1 MKPLSRELKIY
12 SSLLI
17 LLSSVCLLFWIIYKP
32 KSPDEIFTSNFQPY
46 EAPSNYRGSDLTTM
60 DNNYILGLIEYDQ
73 GNYPLAISL
82 FEQTVEKDALN
93 YSARFLL
100 GISFMAQKDFGNAEP
115 ILKQM
120 AEDPSHLFQDQARWY
135 LGLIYLSDENE
146 ENDDLSKA
154 LFYKIENESLR
165 EKVKSL

>member
-32 KSPDEIFTSNFQPY
+32 KSPDEIFASNFQPY
-46 EAPSNYRGSDLTTM
+46 EAPSNFRGNDLTTM
-60 DNNYILGLIEYDQ
+60 DNDYILGLIEYDQ

-100 GISFMAQKDFGNAEP
+100 GISFMAQKDFDNAEP

-146 ENDDLSKA
+146 DNDDLSKA
-154 LFYKIENESLR
+154 LFDKIENESLR
-165 EKVKSL
+165 KKVKSL